1 MKLPNIIG
9 APNRLD
15 PAQDNGGSSELGLP
29 ALISIAGVVVAVV
42 LAAAASLDTWVGSG
56 TASNAANVQTATV
69 VDADTSALFM
79 RRKMDMLQSK
89 LEGLEL
95 RFEQVAAGNQELVRK
110 VQDLQD
116 KLGPYTAS
124 IGPQDETSPQGIRTA
139 NAVPRKTGKQN
150 RSTVQF
156 KNSHLD
162 ASANV
167 VTQTQFGLELP
178 SFRSLKELQVGW
190 QHIRRRTGPVLR
202 GLQPRYYAL
211 QLDNASIVYRLIAG
225 PIRDAANAAIR
236 CAKLNE
242 INVKCKTTVFA
253 GERLSR
259 VAGS

>member
-9 APNRLD
+9 APNPVD
-15 PAQDNGGSSELGLP
+15 SGPDAGSRSELGLP

-42 LAAAASLDTWVGSG
+42 LAAAASLDTWVGSE
-56 TASNAANVQTATV
+56 ASNVASVQPATV
-69 VDADTSALFM
+69 IDPDSSTMFM
-79 RRKMDMLQSK
+79 SRQIDMLQSK

-95 RFEQVAAGNQELVRK
+95 RFEQVAAGNQDLVRK

-124 IGPQDETSPQGIRTA
+124 IGPQDVRAA
-139 NAVPRKTGKQN
+139 NSKPRKTGKQN

-156 KNSHLD
+156 KTSHFED
-162 ASANV
+162 SETP

-178 SFRSLKELQVGW
+178 SFRSLKELHAGW

-211 QLDNASIVYRLIAG
+211 QLDNASTVYRLVAG

-236 CAKLNE
+236 CAKLND

-253 GERLSR
+253 GEQLSR
-259 VAGS
+259 MAGS